1 MSRRLRV
8 ILLENIAELGRAG
21 DIVAVSEGY
30 ARNALFPSGR
40 AALANEQ
47 HSKQAAHKKQ
57 AAEQANEAELHQ
69 LQQIASSLD
78 GTELTIPAHLKN
90 DQTIYGT
97 ITPAHIAKALR
108 QQTNFNIKA
117 KDIKLVAPITALGS
131 HEARIALGQGIE
143 ATLLIVVK
151 EDSA

>member
-40 AALANEQ
+40 AALADEQ
-47 HSKQAAHKKQ
+47 HIKQAAQKKQ
-57 AAEQANEAELHQ
+57 AEEQANEAELLK
-69 LQQIASSLD
+69 LQQIAASLD

-90 DQTIYGT
+90 DQAVYGT
-97 ITPAHIAKALR
+97 ITPTHIAKALR

-117 KDIKLVAPITALGS
+117 KDIELGTPITALGS
-131 HEARIALGQGIE
+131 HEARISLGQGIE
-143 ATLLIVVK
+143 ATIHVVIK
-151 EDSA
+151 ADPA